1 MVQPILLVPPVLA
14 IRLDPGFQDCPWVLE
29 LQKVL
34 QSRWLP
40 SLRPL
45 RWHLEFR
52 LGRVDQVLLM
62 GQVHLPDQMV
72 QEFPANQTVQRNRNL
87 PKFLCCRKD
96 PTVLDFLVVLRLL
109 LDQALPKDPAIHPD
123 QKFPDFRMVPEGPV
137 DQQDQLLLVYLRIRV
152 YPVILDL
159 PLLQWDLQV
168 RPVLQALRLPL
179 DQVVLYFP
187 VVLVDR
193 MGHSAQCLLL
203 ALMVH
208 SVLNLLGHQGRP
220 AVLFLQDLL

>member
-1 MVQPILLVPPVLA
+1 MVQPVLLVPPVLV
-14 IRLDPGFQDCPWVLE
+14 IRMDPGFQDCPWVLE

-40 SLRPL
+40 SLRRH
-45 RWHLEFR
+45 RWHLKFR
-52 LGRVDQVLLM
+52 PGRVDQVLLI
-62 GQVHLPDQMV
+62 GQVHLLDQVV

-87 PKFLCCRKD
+87 PKFLCRREG
-96 PTVLDFLVVLRLL
+96 PTVLDFLVVLHLL
-109 LDQALPKDPAIHPD
+109 LAQVLPKDPAIHQD
-123 QKFPDFRMVPEGPV
+123 QKFPDFRLVPEGPV
-137 DQQDQLLLVYLRIRV
+137 DQKDQLLLAYLRIQV
-152 YPVILDL
+152 YLVILDL

-203 ALMVH
+203 VLMVH
-208 SVLNLLGHQGRP
+208 
-220 AVLFLQDLL
+220 